1 VNLLVILG
9 IAVGLSM
16 DAFAV
21 AIAASIAL
29 HPVTRHQVFRFGF
42 HFGLFQALMPI
53 LGWLLG
59 STIVQWVAAFDH
71 WIAFGLLAYVGGKT
85 IVEALRADEE
95 KSRGADPTRGWSLVV
110 YSVATSID
118 AFAVGLSFACLGV
131 SVWYPAVVIGLTT
144 GSLTALGMLVGSS
157 LGNRLGKRMEML
169 GGLVLIGIGVKV
181 LFDHLTAP

>member
-1 VNLLVILG
+1 
-9 IAVGLSM
+9 M

-29 HPVTRHQVFRFGF
+29 HPVTRRQVFRFGF

-59 STIVQWVAAFDH
+59 STVVHWVAAFDH
-71 WIAFGLLAYVGGKT
+71 WIAFGLLAYVGGKA
-85 IVEALRADEE
+85 IVEAV
-95 KSRGADPTRGWSLVV
+95 RGADKKSGAVDPTRGWSLVV

-144 GSLTALGMLVGSS
+144 GSLTALGMLVGSA
-157 LGNRLGKRMEML
+157 LGSRVGKRMEIA
-169 GGLVLIGIGVKV
+169 GGLVLFAIGIKILV
-181 LFDHLTAP
+181 DHLTA